1 MRALFVQHDHVS
13 PPGTVAQRF
22 RDRGFEVD
30 EVLVVP
36 GSSYHE
42 PNVPFEF
49 PDPGDYDVL
58 VPMGAPW
65 GAWDEARIGAW
76 LVPEL
81 AWVREAIARDIP
93 ILGICFGGQL
103 LARALGGSV
112 SPAAHA
118 EIGWTV
124 VHTDEPSLVSEG
136 PWFHFHYDSWTV
148 PPGARELAR
157 TPAASQSFVAGRSLA
172 VQFHPELDSG
182 MLTGWLEQ
190 GGYDLVR
197 ADGQDADIM
206 LAQTRAWDAAA
217 RDRAAGLVDAFLD
230 RVALLR

>member
-13 PPGTVAQRF
+13 PTGAVSQRF
-22 RDRGFEVD
+22 RERGFEVD

-36 GSSYHE
+36 GHAYHE
-42 PNVPFEF
+42 PNVPFDF

-81 AWVREAIARDIP
+81 DWVRSALARDIP

-103 LARALGGSV
+103 LARALGGTV
-112 SPAAHA
+112 APAARA

-124 VHTDEPSLVSEG
+124 IHTDEPELVPEG

-148 PPGARELAR
+148 PDAARELAR
-157 TPAASQSFVAGRSLA
+157 TPAASQAFRHERSLA
-172 VQFHPELDSG
+172 VQFHPELDAA
-182 MLTGWLEQ
+182 MLHGWLVQDGEQ
-190 GGYDLVR
+190 LVR
-197 ADGQDADIM
+197 ADGQDPELM
-206 LAQTRAWDAAA
+206 LAQTRAWEAAGRQRAAA
-217 RDRAAGLVDAFLD
+217 LVDAFLD
-230 RVALLR
+230 RVAGF